1 MRKMNYI
8 TANNKIIVLLKLN
21 EWCHY
26 KFYYSLQ
33 KQLNKLIVM
42 PIPDLLTIVRN
53 PYPGSFLFILFSYL
67 ILHNFS
73 RFVFFFTI
81 LSFGRII
88 MAFMVTYQ
96 ISNDLAMIFPK
107 KTSCFSG
114 QLNLSFVPMLLLS
127 NIPPWLFSPN

>member
-1 MRKMNYI
+1 MNYI

-42 PIPDLLTIVRN
+42 PLPDLLTIVRN

-96 ISNDLAMIFPK
+96 ISNDLSKKNFLFQWSIKSVICPYAFTIHYSALIIFP
-107 KTSCFSG
+107 
-114 QLNLSFVPMLLLS
+114 
-127 NIPPWLFSPN
+127 